1 MIYAQ
6 LRAGLSLD
14 ACRARSDRLAGAM
27 TFDTIL
33 VIGCGL
39 IGSSIAR
46 AAKTYGQAK
55 HVYVSDQSSSVCAA
69 VQHLGFADGVAEGT
83 AHLYASQADLII
95 LCVPPA
101 RMGEAAAQII
111 PSMKVGAIL
120 SDVGSVKGD
129 VIKQVKPHLSSDIH
143 FIPGHPIAGTE
154 YSGPEAGFAELFK
167 GRWHVLTPLND
178 TENDKVDATALKALT
193 DFWEGLGSQ
202 VTIMTSERHDVIL
215 ATTSHVPHL
224 IAYTLVGTAVDMETV
239 MQSDVVKFSA
249 GGFRDFTRIAA
260 SDPVMWR
267 DVFLANGDATL
278 EVVDR
283 FIEDLTALKRAIR
296 WGDGEK
302 LLEHFAKTRDI
313 RRRIIDTGQD
323 IAEPNFGRDD

>member
-1 MIYAQ
+1 MSI
-6 LRAGLSLD
+6 
-14 ACRARSDRLAGAM
+14 
-27 TFDTIL
+27 DTLL

-46 AAKTYGQAK
+46 AAKVYEQAK
-55 HVYVSDQSSSVCAA
+55 TVYVADRASSVCTA
-69 VQHLGFADGVAEGT
+69 VERLEFADGVSENAPEF
-83 AHLYASQADLII
+83 YASKADLII
-95 LCVPPA
+95 LCVPPGQ
-101 RMGEAAAQII
+101 MGSVAKAVI
-111 PSMKVGAIL
+111 PVMKPGAIL

-129 VIKQVKPHLSSDIH
+129 VIKQVSPYLSDDIH

-154 YSGPEAGFAELFK
+154 FSGPEAGFAEIFRE
-167 GRWHVLTPLND
+167 RWCVLTPIMGSD
-178 TENDKVDATALKALT
+178 EKAVGALKS
-193 DFWEGLGSQ
+193 FWTGLGSD
-202 VTIMTSERHDVIL
+202 VAIMEPERHDIVL

-239 MQSDVVKFSA
+239 TNNEVVKFSA

-267 DVFLANGDATL
+267 DVFLSNREATL

-283 FIEDLTALKRAIR
+283 FIEDLSALKRAIR
-296 WGDGEK
+296 WQDGDA

-313 RRRIIDTGQD
+313 RRRIVDAGQD
-323 IAEPNFGRDD
+323 SSEANFGRDES

>member
-1 MIYAQ
+1 
-6 LRAGLSLD
+6 
-14 ACRARSDRLAGAM
+14 M

-33 VIGCGL
+33 IIGCGL

-46 AAKTYGQAK
+46 AAKAYGQAGT
-55 HVYVSDQSSSVCAA
+55 VYVADHSQSVCAA
-69 VQHLGFADGVAEGT
+69 AENLGFADGVAEGE
-83 AHLYASQADLII
+83 ASLYASEADLII

-101 RMGEAAAQII
+101 RMGDAAAQII
-111 PSMKVGAIL
+111 PSMKAGAIL
-120 SDVGSVKGD
+120 TDVGSIKGD
-129 VIKQVKPHLSSDIH
+129 VIKQVTPHLRDDIH

-167 GRWHVLTPLND
+167 DRWHVLTPVGEDSDEAPLG
-178 TENDKVDATALKALT
+178 ALT
-193 DFWEGLGSQ
+193 AFWEGLGAK
-202 VTIMTSERHDVIL
+202 VTIMSPERHDIVL

-224 IAYTLVGTAVDMETV
+224 IAYTLVGTAVDMEEVTRNE
-239 MQSDVVKFSA
+239 VVKFSA

-267 DVFLANGDATL
+267 DVFLANSEATL

-296 WGDGEK
+296 WDDGEQ

-313 RRRIIDTGQD
+313 RRRIVDAGQD
-323 IAEPNFGRDD
+323 SAEPNFGRDDYRRLIKSISFH